1 MGQDRGSGPGDRRF
15 IAEMTD
21 KKKVIFATGKRKTAI
36 AKAILKPGRGL
47 VTVNNVPAE
56 ALKPDLVRAK
66 VSEPLSIAGDKASEV
81 DITVKVKGGGII
93 SRAEAVRTAIARAL
107 VKWSRSLDLR
117 KKFIAYDRT
126 MLAGD
131 PRRTEP
137 KKFGGPG
144 PRRRRQKSY
153 R

>member
-1 MGQDRGSGPGDRRF
+1 M
-15 IAEMTD
+15 ID
-21 KKKVIFATGKRKTAI
+21 KKKMVFATGKRKTAV

-47 VTVNNVPAE
+47 VTVNNVPVE
-56 ALKPDLVRAK
+56 ALKPELVKVK
-66 VSEPLSIAGDKASEV
+66 VSEPLSIAGDKAS
-81 DITVKVKGGGII
+81 DIDIAVKVKGGGII

-107 VKWSRSLDLR
+107 VKWSKSLDLR
-117 KKFIAYDRT
+117 RRLLAYDRA

-144 PRRRRQKSY
+144 PRRRKQKSY

>member
-1 MGQDRGSGPGDRRF
+1 M
-15 IAEMTD
+15 ID
-21 KKKVIFATGKRKTAI
+21 KRKMVFATGKRKTAV

-47 VTVNNVPAE
+47 ITVNNVPVE
-56 ALKPDLVRAK
+56 ALEPDLVKVK

-81 DITVKVKGGGII
+81 DIAVNVKGGGII

-107 VKWSRSLDLR
+107 VKWSKSLDL
-117 KKFIAYDRT
+117 KKRLLAYDRT

>member
-1 MGQDRGSGPGDRRF
+1 
-15 IAEMTD
+15 MTD
-21 KKKVIFATGKRKTAI
+21 KKKLVFAVGKRKTAI
-36 AKAILKPGRGL
+36 AKVILKPGRGS

-56 ALKPDLVRAK
+56 ILEPEPVKNKIL
-66 VSEPLSIAGDKASEV
+66 EPLLIAGEKISEV
-81 DITVKVKGGGII
+81 DISVKVKGGGSM
-93 SRAEAVRTAIARAL
+93 SRSEAARTAIARAL
-107 VKWSRSLDLR
+107 LRWSKSVDLR
-117 KKFIAYDRT
+117 KKFLTYDRT

-144 PRRRRQKSY
+144 PRSRKQKSY